1 MSNVTIGL
9 AGLQNTALAIDNTS
23 NNIANANTVGYKV
36 GEYIFSDQYFKA
48 IDPSDANRVGQGS
61 QRLAVRRALTY
72 GTMQNS
78 QNPLDMAIGGD
89 GWFRVL
95 SNPEDPSSMH
105 YTRNGQFAIDKNGW
119 IVNQNGMYLTGY
131 QPTADKTGV
140 SDDTRGL
147 GTTNGKLR
155 MPPDYANGVQ
165 TSVSKISAILD
176 SRENAFVTNSKVAFD
191 PTQNTFNSK
200 TTQTIFDSNGTGHT
214 LEVFYR
220 RVSDTRMAITSNADG
235 SGYSYSPGFNAT
247 PNTLQTQ
254 NVLIPK
260 ASALSIQ
267 SAPVTTLLGNVT
279 GQTAVGTGGT
289 TSLAFETGN
298 VSFAAT
304 SVSNISDTTVSTL
317 TVTGATSDL
326 VGKTLFVNSTDTGRY
341 VTAVSGATVT
351 LSGAIGVAITENDTA
366 TFKGI
371 DLPSDLKFGDKIF
384 MNGVDTGLTVG
395 RDSLLIGS
403 GAAAGVATHT
413 ALAAATS
420 FTLTGATAAL
430 VGRNV
435 YIDGVDTG
443 VKVTGVS
450 GTTVSLSG
458 PVGTAIA
465 LTGAGSGLS
474 FVMEYDSNIG
484 VGNTTNP
491 KIYKI
496 AVSGDRIDVPASASF
511 TFFKKDLTATATAT
525 ASTGA
530 SITLNAT
537 ASAEL
542 VGRRFFNNG
551 VDTGLTVS
559 SVSGTTVFLDGA
571 LPANTV
577 ANTSANALTFKQ
589 TLDMT
594 LLAPDGT
601 KIVVQGTSNKQ
612 NSGTILNA
620 VQSNLEVYASINGV
634 FYDHSQAANTFSSK
648 PGTPDVQTTGGYQTV
663 AKIGLVAGRNVDSLL
678 VDGASGKPVFSTS
691 ARLSTRVN
699 AGSQQSTTIPLIYD
713 LDLSDTQLQASS
725 FVVNQSYQNGEPR
738 SELSSV
744 TIDGAGTIVGVYGNG
759 RKIVAGQIALAQFD
773 ADEQLIPAGNN
784 VFAPSYRS
792 GTEGDNGVRI
802 GRAGEG
808 SFGEIKSMAVEAS
821 TVDLSNELVKLMI
834 LQRMYSANSQSIKAF
849 DQTLRDTIQ
858 MTS

>member
-1 MSNVTIGL
+1 
-9 AGLQNTALAIDNTS
+9 
-23 NNIANANTVGYKV
+23 
-36 GEYIFSDQYFKA
+36 
-48 IDPSDANRVGQGS
+48 
-61 QRLAVRRALTY
+61 
-72 GTMQNS
+72 
-78 QNPLDMAIGGD
+78 
-89 GWFRVL
+89 
-95 SNPEDPSSMH
+95 
-105 YTRNGQFAIDKNGW
+105 
-119 IVNQNGMYLTGY
+119 
-131 QPTADKTGV
+131 
-140 SDDTRGL
+140 
-147 GTTNGKLR
+147 
-155 MPPDYANGVQ
+155 
-165 TSVSKISAILD
+165 
-176 SRENAFVTNSKVAFD
+176 
-191 PTQNTFNSK
+191 
-200 TTQTIFDSNGTGHT
+200 
-214 LEVFYR
+214 
-220 RVSDTRMAITSNADG
+220 
-235 SGYSYSPGFNAT
+235 
-247 PNTLQTQ
+247 
-254 NVLIPK
+254 LIPK
-260 ASALSIQ
+260 ASALTIQ

-279 GQTAVGTGGT
+279 GQTAVGTSGT
-289 TSLAFETGN
+289 AFISLESGN
-298 VSFAAT
+298 VSFSADAVTDASGNT
-304 SVSNISDTTVSTL
+304 STI

-326 VGKTLFVNSTDTGRY
+326 VGKTLYVGTTDTRRT
-341 VTAVSGATVT
+341 VTAVSGNTVT
-351 LSGAIGVAITENDTA
+351 LSAALDSTAGTPALAAVVIGSTDTV

-371 DLPSDLKFGDKIF
+371 DLPSGLAAGDKIF

-395 RDSLLIGS
+395 
-403 GAAAGVATHT
+403 
-413 ALAAATS
+413 
-420 FTLTGATAAL
+420 AAL
-430 VGRNV
+430 
-435 YIDGVDTG
+435 
-443 VKVTGVS
+443 
-450 GTTVSLSG
+450 L
-458 PVGTAIA
+458 
-465 LTGAGSGLS
+465 
-474 FVMEYDSNIG
+474 SNIG
-484 VGNTTNP
+484 TGNTANP
-491 KIYKI
+491 KVHKI
-496 AVSGDRIDVPASASF
+496 AVSGSNIDIPASASF
-511 TFFKKDLTATATAT
+511 TFFKADLTATASSTA
-525 ASTGA
+525 GGRA

-537 ASAEL
+537 ASSEL
-542 VGRRFFNNG
+542 VGRRLFDNG
-551 VDTGLTVS
+551 VDTGLTVT
-559 SVSGTTVFLDGA
+559 SVNGTSVFLDGA
-571 LPANTV
+571 LSADATTV
-577 ANTSANALTFKQ
+577 ANKLTFKQ

-648 PGTPDVQTTGGYQTV
+648 PGAPDVQTTGGYQTV
-663 AKIGLVAGRNVDSLL
+663 AKIGLVAGRNIDSLL
-678 VDGASGKPVFSTS
+678 VDNASGKPVFSTS

-784 VFAPSYRS
+784 AFAPSYRS